1 MLVASGLAYWLQLS
15 RLTLF
20 FSEHSV
26 MTARILWVS
35 ILGVS
40 SVSYGILIDL
50 ARDLV
55 IFWDRDLVISSVI
68 SDSITSDG

>member
-15 RLTLF
+15 RLALF
-20 FSEHSV
+20 FSEQSV

-40 SVSYGILIDL
+40 SVSYGILILLRECLRVWYYSNDRFGTRP
-50 ARDLV
+50 RDIL
-55 IFWDRDLVISSVI
+55 
-68 SDSITSDG
+68 